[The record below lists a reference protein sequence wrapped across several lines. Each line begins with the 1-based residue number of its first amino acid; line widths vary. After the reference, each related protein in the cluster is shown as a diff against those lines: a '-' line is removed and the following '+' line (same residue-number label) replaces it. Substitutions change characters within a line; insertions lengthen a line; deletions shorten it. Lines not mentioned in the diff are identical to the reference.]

1 MVKNV
6 LNTLRKKQKNNK
18 GFSLVELIVVIAI
31 MAVLVGVLAPQFIKY
46 VERSR
51 QSTDMQSVQQ
61 LKSSVETDISDNENV
76 TGVTIEINPE
86 GKDQTATVTIN
97 VSAGSPAVTASTPN
111 ASLKSSGWPE
121 KVTYTLNTG
130 TGEWSTTAT
139 ATYNTKDPGKDMNE
153 VFSLPTTKPSTK
165 PGTK

>member
-46 VERSR
+46 VEKSR

-76 TGVTIEINPE
+76 TSVTIAIS
-86 GKDQTATVTIN
+86 GQTATVTIN
-97 VSAGSPAVTASTPN
+97 VPAGSTAVTASTPE
-111 ASLKSSGWPE
+111 ASLKSSGWPT
-121 KVTYTLNTG
+121 VTYTLEDPA
-130 TGEWSTTAT
+130 TGEWKSNLAKGTKAE
-139 ATYNTKDPGKDMNE
+139 NTKKPNKNMDE
-153 VFSLPTTKPSTK
+153 VFSFDNTK
-165 PGTK
+165 

>member
-6 LNTLRKKQKNNK
+6 FKKLGKKQKNNK

-46 VERSR
+46 VEKSR

-76 TGVTIEINPE
+76 TSVTIAIS
-86 GKDQTATVTIN
+86 GKKATTTITASSGTVTPSTS
-97 VSAGSPAVTASTPN
+97 SAA
-111 ASLKSSGWPE
+111 LKSSGWPTI
-121 KVTYTLNTG
+121 TYILDPG
-130 TGEWSTTAT
+130 TGAWSTNAT
-139 ATYNTKDPGKDMNE
+139 ATTNTKNPKKDMNE
-153 VFSLPTTKPSTK
+153 VFSISK
-165 PGTK
+165 

>member
-51 QSTDMQSVQQ
+51 QSTDVQNVQ
-61 LKSSVETDISDNENV
+61 LLKDAIEAEASDNENITGATITFSGTTV
-76 TGVTIEINPE
+76 TGALVPSSITISSS
-86 GKDQTATVTIN
+86 KSTVQ
-97 VSAGSPAVTASTPN
+97 
-111 ASLKSSGWPE
+111 LKSSGWNAG
-121 KVTYTLNTG
+121 VYTYTPSTG
-130 TGEWSTTAT
+130 TWAKTTAVGT
-139 ATYNTKDPGKDMNE
+139 NNNGGTSAKNMDD
-153 VFSLPTTKPSTK
+153 VFD
-165 PGTK
+165 

>member
-31 MAVLVGVLAPQFIKY
+31 MAVLVGILAPQFIKY
-46 VERSR
+46 VEKSR

-76 TGVTIEINPE
+76 TGVTIAIS
-86 GKDQTATVTIN
+86 GQTATVTIN
-97 VSAGSPAVTASTPN
+97 VPEGSTAVKASTPN
-111 ASLKSSGWPE
+111 ASLKSSGWPT
-121 KVTYTLNTG
+121 VTYTLDPG
-130 TGEWSTTAT
+130 TGEWKSNLTNGKKAE
-139 ATYNTKDPGKDMNE
+139 NTKAPKKNMDE
-153 VFSLPTTKPSTK
+153 VFSIN
-165 PGTK
+165 

>member
-6 LNTLRKKQKNNK
+6 FKKLGKKQKNNK

-46 VERSR
+46 VEKSR

-76 TGVTIEINPE
+76 TSVTITISGKKATTAINASS
-86 GKDQTATVTIN
+86 GTVTPSTS
-97 VSAGSPAVTASTPN
+97 SAA
-111 ASLKSSGWPE
+111 LKSSGWPTI
-121 KVTYTLNTG
+121 TYKLDPG
-130 TGEWSTTAT
+130 TGAWSATTAT
-139 ATYNTKDPGKDMNE
+139 ATTNTKNPKKDMNE
-153 VFSLPTTKPSTK
+153 VFSISK
-165 PGTK
+165 